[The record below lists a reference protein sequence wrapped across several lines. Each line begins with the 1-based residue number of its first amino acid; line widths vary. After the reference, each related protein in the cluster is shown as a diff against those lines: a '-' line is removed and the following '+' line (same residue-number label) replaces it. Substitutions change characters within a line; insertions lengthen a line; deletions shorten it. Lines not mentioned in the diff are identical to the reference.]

1 MHIDVDPSL
10 IFNNN
15 SIISPCSGDGDGDDR
30 CHDGHGNDYEDE
42 VEVVGDSNHE
52 GYDDEIHDEDS
63 DVDND
68 DDGGGYSIDEINHLN
83 KYSEGVY
90 VYAYSRRT

>member
-1 MHIDVDPSL
+1 M
-10 IFNNN
+10 
-15 SIISPCSGDGDGDDR
+15 
-30 CHDGHGNDYEDE
+30 
-42 VEVVGDSNHE
+42 GDSNHE

-68 DDGGGYSIDEINHLN
+68 DDSGGYSIDEINHLN